1 MRYIL
6 DNKFVDIEDL
16 VMFLYDSK
24 FADEYIRLIEIDT
37 DKNIMVFESHEK
49 QAEELVWE

>member
-6 DNKFVDIEDL
+6 NGRYVDIEDL
-16 VMFLYDSK
+16 VMFLYDTG

-37 DKNIMVFESHEK
+37 DKYIMIFERHEK
-49 QAEELVWE
+49 QAEELVW